1 MRSFEI
7 YGKWSVQASRHRNTR
22 NRASM
27 GLAQARPNYAGPLR
41 CTLGF
46 VNTQIARASRSSGKM
61 KGKNAHKVDSGNQ
74 LSWFPG
80 FSHLKLHQIDIP
92 GNVDAAN
99 TGTNVLSCFG
109 TGQSHERDRHT
120 MVSCRLCWLN
130 CKKKSKFLR
139 HLALLPLCIECVCT
153 SVFCVF
159 VLLLF
164 VTSCISP

>member
-7 YGKWSVQASRHRNTR
+7 YGKWAVQASRHRNTR

-27 GLAQARPNYAGPLR
+27 GLAQARPNYAGLLR

-61 KGKNAHKVDSGNQ
+61 KGKNAHKVDSGNR

-99 TGTNVLSCFG
+99 TGTNILSCFG

-130 CKKKSKFLR
+130 CKKANSLDTW
-139 HLALLPLCIECVCT
+139 HCSLCV
-153 SVFCVF
+153 
-159 VLLLF
+159 
-164 VTSCISP
+164 